1 MPSISH
7 KIPIKTQGKMNINP
21 GKPERLAGE
30 KEVIDV
36 YYSKIGTYI

>member
-1 MPSISH
+1 
-7 KIPIKTQGKMNINP
+7 MNKNEYKP
-21 GKPERLAGE
+21 LASPERLAGE